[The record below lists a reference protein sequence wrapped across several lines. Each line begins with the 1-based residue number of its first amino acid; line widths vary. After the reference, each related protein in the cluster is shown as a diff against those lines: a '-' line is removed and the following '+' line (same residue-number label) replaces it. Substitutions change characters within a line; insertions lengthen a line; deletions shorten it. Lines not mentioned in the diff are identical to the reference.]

1 MLMSEEMLW
10 LVRGGSYDTFPRLV
24 LHTDRLGFKYLTF
37 VNSYDELMKY
47 VRANNKLD
55 RSVGIYTQWQIDN
68 EMYDTIMFD
77 IDYHTGKGN
86 LFDVLESAYEKLM
99 SLRAVLNDNELDFSR
114 VYVTGRGFNA
124 YIDFDLSNI
133 PEFKR
138 KYVKFIEHY
147 AIQNYVDI
155 RRVRLPWVSR
165 FVGSRNS
172 KALSNIIVKRIDFT
186 KPTFREAFY
195 SVAPWKKYDN
205 IVSILNSL

>member
-1 MLMSEEMLW
+1 MPMSEEMLW
-10 LVRGGSYDTFPRLV
+10 LLRGGSYDVFPRLV

-47 VRANNKLD
+47 VKANDRLD

-77 IDYHTGKGN
+77 IDYHIGKGN
-86 LFDVLESAYEKLM
+86 LFDILESAYQKLI
-99 SLRAVLNDNELDFSR
+99 SLRAVLNDNGLDFSR

-124 YIDFDLSNI
+124 YIDFELSNI

-138 KYVKFIEHY
+138 KYIRFIEHY
-147 AIQNYVDI
+147 AIQNYVDM
-155 RRVRLPWVSR
+155 RRIKLPWVSR

-172 KALSNIIVKRIDFT
+172 KALGNIIVKRIDFT
-186 KPTFREAFY
+186 KSTFREAMY
-195 SVAPWKKYDN
+195 GVASWKKYNEIID
-205 IVSILNSL
+205 ILNSL